1 MLKLIIKQK
10 GKIIQEVPLHPGTE
24 YIIGR
29 SKDNDIVLPEQP
41 GISRKHLQL
50 SINDNE
56 QGVVKSLS
64 QISTLNVNGEEVEEG
79 SISTGEAFQIQDFE
93 FLFQKE
99 TMVVSET
106 KSEEETPSEI
116 NKEPPVYHKTESKI
130 TEPTS
135 SPEKPVNPD
144 EQVSQ
149 DPLASNTPAV
159 QEDGKTKIMDINAH
173 SEQLS
178 SYLKVSYDDN
188 APRDIFKLEGEESEW
203 TIGRN
208 EEADIVLDN
217 PNISRQHFKI
227 KKEGN
232 QYFIL
237 DLKSANGTILNDKNL
252 TPGKPYPIQSG
263 DAVYIL
269 DIEIIFETKNISLEK
284 ALMKLTPPSPS
295 VPAPG
300 GGGPNNLPMNYMPP
314 PLPVNMPSVIVEEEP
329 EEPLSFFQKNKKR
342 IMIYGSVIA
351 VVGFFFFMT
360 SKKKEEPKKRPQ
372 HGELAGLTPQQLQI
386 VKDTYQVAQQLY
398 SQGKFEYCKSEI
410 KKIHEYT
417 ESYQDSKKLAIACT
431 LAADN
436 QRRQHDLEQ
445 KRKKA
450 EKTEKFIQDVTNKCD
465 EKFESFIFKHDLIS
479 CLNPAIELAPA
490 DGRIQGLIER
500 FEAIEIEKEEKK
512 KRIAERKRFINSISS
527 KYNYAKSLYV
537 KGKVLKAMKAYQHF
551 ISISNHRE
559 LKEKRELA
567 RRELAN
573 IKKNFNDTNNRLNS
587 KCESFFKASEFQK
600 AYYACEIAREKIPPP
615 HNKKAINLMNKSK
628 STLELSMRP
637 LYEEANLNESV
648 GNISIAMEYWK
659 KILDQDVN
667 AGLYY
672 NRAAKKM
679 AKY

>member
-1 MLKLIIKQK
+1 MLKLIVKQK
-10 GKIIQEVPLHPGTE
+10 GKIIQEVPLHPGAE
-24 YIIGR
+24 YSIGR
-29 SKDNDIVLPEQP
+29 NKDSSIVLPEQP

-56 QGVVKSLS
+56 KGVVKSLS
-64 QISTLNVNGEEVEEG
+64 QISTLNVNGEEVDEG
-79 SISTGEAFQIQDFE
+79 VISIGESFQIQDFE

-99 TMVVSET
+99 TMTVSEI
-106 KSEEETPSEI
+106 KSEETPSEI
-116 NKEPPVYHKTESKI
+116 SKAPPVYNKTESQV
-130 TEPTS
+130 TESTPPS
-135 SPEKPVNPD
+135 SEEPANPD
-144 EQVSQ
+144 EQISQ
-149 DPLASNTPAV
+149 DITASNTPAI
-159 QEDGKTKIMDINAH
+159 QEDGKTKIMDISAH

-188 APRDIFKLEGEESEW
+188 VPRDIFKLEGEESEW
-203 TIGRN
+203 AIGRN

-217 PNISRQHFKI
+217 PNISRKHFKI

-232 QYFIL
+232 QYFII

-263 DAVYIL
+263 DAIYIL
-269 DIEIIFETKNISLEK
+269 DIEIIFETKNVSLEK
-284 ALMKLTPPSPS
+284 ELMKLTPPPPS
-295 VPAPG
+295 VPTQG
-300 GGGPNNLPMNYMPP
+300 GQNLPAHYMPP

-329 EEPLSFFQKNKKR
+329 EEPPSFFQKNKKR
-342 IMIYGSVIA
+342 IIIYGSVIV
-351 VVGFFFFMT
+351 VVGFIFFMP
-360 SKKKEEPKKRPQ
+360 SKKKEEPEKLPLQ
-372 HGELAGLTPQQLQI
+372 GELAGLTPQQLQI

-410 KKIHEYT
+410 RKIHEYT
-417 ESYQDSKKLAIACT
+417 ESYQDSKKLLIACT

-450 EKTEKFIQDVTNKCD
+450 EETEKFIQDIANKCD
-465 EKFESFIFKHDLIS
+465 EKFESFTFKHDLID

-500 FEAIEIEKEEKK
+500 FEAIEIEKEEKQRK
-512 KRIAERKRFINSISS
+512 IAERKRFINSISS

-537 KGKVLKAMKAYQHF
+537 KGQILKAMKAYQHF

-559 LKEKRELA
+559 LKEKRALA
-567 RRELAN
+567 QRELASM
-573 IKKNFNDTNNRLNS
+573 KKNFNDNNNRLNS
-587 KCESFFKASEFQK
+587 QCESFFNASKFQK
-600 AYYACEIAREKIPPP
+600 AYYACETAKEKIPPP

-628 STLELSMRP
+628 STLEVAMRP

-659 KILDQDVN
+659 KILAQDVN

-672 NRAAKKM
+672 NRAAIKM
-679 AKY
+679 SKY

>member
-1 MLKLIIKQK
+1 MLKLIVKQR
-10 GKIIQEVPLHPGTE
+10 GKIIQEVPLYPGAK

-64 QISTLNVNGEEVEEG
+64 QISTLNVNGEEVNEG
-79 SISTGEAFQIQDFE
+79 VISTGEVFQTQDFE

-106 KSEEETPSEI
+106 KSEETPSEV
-116 NKEPPVYHKTESKI
+116 NKEPPVYHKTESQIKES
-130 TEPTS
+130 TPS
-135 SPEKPVNPD
+135 SEGPVNPD
-144 EQVSQ
+144 EQVPQ
-149 DPLASNTPAV
+149 DLLASNTPAV
-159 QEDGKTKIMDINAH
+159 QEDGKTKIMDLGAY

-188 APRDIFKLEGEESEW
+188 VPRDIFKLEGEESEW

-217 PNISRQHFKI
+217 TNISRQHFKI
-227 KKEGN
+227 KKDGN
-232 QYFIL
+232 QYFIM
-237 DLKSANGTILNDKNL
+237 DLKSANGTIVNDKNL

-263 DAVYIL
+263 DAIYIL
-269 DIEIIFETKNISLEK
+269 DIEITFETKNISLEK
-284 ALMKLTPPSPS
+284 SLMKLTPPPPS

-300 GGGPNNLPMNYMPP
+300 GQNNLPMHYMPP

-329 EEPLSFFQKNKKR
+329 EEPQSFFQKNKKR
-342 IMIYGSVIA
+342 ILIYGSVIA
-351 VVGFFFFMT
+351 VVGFIFFGT
-360 SKKKEEPKKRPQ
+360 SKKKEEPEKQIPQ
-372 HGELAGLTPQQLQI
+372 QGELAGLTPQQLQI

-417 ESYQDSKKLAIACT
+417 ESYQDSKKLAIACA

-450 EKTEKFIQDVTNKCD
+450 EETEAFIQDIANQCD
-465 EKFESFIFKHDLIS
+465 EKFESFTFKHDLIS
-479 CLNPAIELAPA
+479 CLNAAIELAPA

-512 KRIAERKRFINSISS
+512 KKIAERRKFISSISS
-527 KYNYAKSLYV
+527 KYNYAKSLHV

-559 LKEKRELA
+559 LKEKQALAQRELA
-567 RRELAN
+567 S
-573 IKKNFNDTNNRLNS
+573 IKKNFNNTNNKLNS
-587 KCESFFKASEFQK
+587 ECESFFTANNLQK
-600 AYYACEIAREKIPPP
+600 AYYVCEAAKEKIPPP
-615 HNKKAINLMNKSK
+615 HNKKAISLMNQSK
-628 STLELSMRP
+628 STLELAMKP

-648 GNISIAMEYWK
+648 GNISIAIEYWK
-659 KILDQDVN
+659 KILDQDVK

-672 NRAAKKM
+672 NRAATKM